1 MKPIVK
7 SKKAVRHKVRIVKGK
22 AHKGG
27 KKYDSWMHYEYDA
40 NGNDIH
46 YKNTANKGYE
56 HWYEYDSEGHMIH
69 TKSSN
74 GDEYWLKYDVHGHPI
89 NVKDSHGVE
98 TRHNYTYKKIK
109 GKYLVEWDL
118 YT

>member
-1 MKPIVK
+1 
-7 SKKAVRHKVRIVKGK
+7 
-22 AHKGG
+22 
-27 KKYDSWMHYEYDA
+27 
-40 NGNDIH
+40 
-46 YKNTANKGYE
+46 
-56 HWYEYDSEGHMIH
+56 MIH